1 MDTLDNSIIELL
13 KEDAKAS
20 FISIGKKLGTS
31 EGTIRARVARLIR
44 DGTIRQFTVRTSGF
58 GVKALMDISID
69 RNVNTSEVSQKIA
82 SISGINQVYET
93 SGEYDIAVIIDVAT
107 MERLNEVIEEIRHL
121 THTKS
126 TQTRIIL
133 KEVK

>member
-20 FISIGKKLGTS
+20 FVSIGQKLGTS